1 MDVYHFQH
9 VGHVF
14 GNVGRHEQIYPTIGL
29 QHTGDSVRTNFGQDP
44 FKFDIEYHVRQQQD
58 AMWSKILLTP
68 VSRKIL
74 RAQPRTGFNSVA
86 SISEDMDE
94 KQPLSDEESRQ
105 VLNELIMSYLVHHGH
120 AKTARAFRSQCE
132 GRDNHEE
139 SKQSRLD
146 GCDDSDMSISNA
158 TTEANVTESDIE
170 IRTYIANLVLAG
182 NIDEAIDSLHKH
194 HPTVLEADKQLMFF
208 KLRLRKFVELF
219 LVTTALKKKMKAIK
233 ERETQRW
240 KSESPQDSWMADE
253 MGMDIDEDSPPI
265 AEPMST
271 TNSIAPRYGQ
281 DKVPN
286 PELNEINAQYEDAL
300 NTAITYGQALSNDY
314 HSDTRP
320 ELQQLFR
327 KTFGIVAWED
337 PSEEGSGM
345 ADIVGQQS
353 RIALAQEINQAILS
367 KCP

>member
-1 MDVYHFQH
+1 
-9 VGHVF
+9 
-14 GNVGRHEQIYPTIGL
+14 
-29 QHTGDSVRTNFGQDP
+29 
-44 FKFDIEYHVRQQQD
+44 
-58 AMWSKILLTP
+58 
-68 VSRKIL
+68 
-74 RAQPRTGFNSVA
+74 
-86 SISEDMDE
+86 
-94 KQPLSDEESRQ
+94 
-105 VLNELIMSYLVHHGH
+105 MSYLVHHGH
-120 AKTARAFRSQCE
+120 VKTARAFESQCE
-132 GRDNHEE
+132 GRDNYEE
-139 SKQSRLD
+139 PKQSRLD
-146 GCDDSDMSISNA
+146 GCDDSDMSNA
-158 TTEANVTESDIE
+158 TTKTNVTESDIE
-170 IRTYIANLVLAG
+170 IRTYIVNLVLAG

-194 HPTVLEADKQLMFF
+194 HPTVLEADKQFMFF

-219 LVTTALKKKMKAIK
+219 LVTTALKKKMKATK

-240 KSESPQDSWMADE
+240 KVESPQDSWMADE

-271 TNSIAPRYGQ
+271 TNSITPRYGQ
-281 DKVPN
+281 DNVSI
-286 PELNEINAQYEDAL
+286 PELNEINVEYEDAL

-345 ADIVGQQS
+345 ADIVGQHS
-353 RIALAQEINQAILS
+353 RIALAHEINQAILS